1 MKKLSIILLCILPL
15 MLMAEEKVVKI
26 AVLETVDKAG
36 NVEYGKRLFV
46 RSTLT
51 QAIAGTPGYEAYDR
65 VDISAIMSEQDFQ
78 RTGNVSEDQ
87 IKKLGQMTGAKYV
100 VLPEI
105 AKMDAQTFYITA
117 KILDVETG
125 RAVSASGATSTTE
138 VFSMKEAC
146 IQMANELLMLPSQ
159 RQAKQ
164 EKQVKEQKKEIVRQG
179 HIDEFGWEYR
189 DGKYY
194 QNGYPV
200 GRAEVDKKAIESM
213 RINDQ
218 FAYNHYMSHDKKLIT
233 AGYALLPTGLAAAG
247 LGAGLLVYAEEGVGD
262 GPNWAAP
269 FASGIAFL
277 GVGGAAMVASVPCL
291 VIGYKRKHATVNNY
305 LLGTTNKPNYA
316 SNMPNAD
323 GQPYVTMRLNYT
335 GNGLGMAVNF

>member
-36 NVEYGKRLFV
+36 NVEYGKRLLV
-46 RSTLT
+46 RSNLA

-105 AKMDAQTFYITA
+105 AKMDANSFYITA
-117 KILDVETG
+117 KILDVETAQ
-125 RAVSASGATSTTE
+125 AVSVSDASSTGD
-138 VFSMKEAC
+138 VASMKEAC
-146 IQMANELLMLPSQ
+146 SRMANELLMLPSQ

-164 EKQVKEQKKEIVRQG
+164 EKQLKDQKKKVVREG

-200 GRAEVDKKAIESM
+200 GRTEVDKKVLEAM
-213 RINDQ
+213 RVNDQ
-218 FAYNHYMSHDKKLIT
+218 FAYNYYMSHDKKLIT
-233 AGYALLPTGLAAAG
+233 AGYALLPTGLAVAG
-247 LGAGLLVYAEEGVGD
+247 VGAGLLGYAAGIGGGEG
-262 GPNWAAP
+262 WAEP
-269 FASGIAFL
+269 FASGIAL
-277 GVGGAAMVASVPCL
+277 IGVGGAAMIASIPCL
-291 VIGYKRKHATVNNY
+291 VIGYKRKHATVDNY
-305 LLGTTNKPNYA
+305 LLGTTNKPDYA
-316 SNMPNAD
+316 RNMPNAD